1 MPCRFRLSIPFHAGL
16 RLALSAVSCLV
27 LLPPCATAQEAP
39 ELRVLVAARSSN
51 GSVPNDEHEDSRTAG
66 VASAQAHKFSDGVA
80 SYVET
85 TASFGYLDGHVKAVD
100 ADDYYCAYGRT
111 DSRRRDALTIGA
123 PGLEGQHG
131 TVKLNF
137 VVKGNLSFQTNR
149 PDATIGVYAWLSAG
163 SDGVDLYA
171 RYQDGG
177 VIYGNDFLDM
187 SQMLEA
193 GFIFGQPLQI
203 TGHLTVLGDT
213 SQAGTGD
220 TEVRSEWIWLG
231 IGDIRE
237 GYDAAGRSWPTPM
250 WPRSQGQTIAAKQTG
265 SFRAASRTSDG

>member
-51 GSVPNDEHEDSRTAG
+51 GSVPDDEHEDTRTAG
-66 VASAQAHKFSDGVA
+66 VASAQAHKSSDGVA
-80 SYVET
+80 SYVEA

-100 ADDYYCAYGRT
+100 ADDYYYAYGRT
-111 DSRRRDALTIGA
+111 ELGWRDVLTISA
-123 PGLEGQHG
+123 PGLDGQYG

-163 SDGVDLYA
+163 LDGVDLYA

-177 VIYGNDFLDM
+177 VVYYGSDFLDM
-187 SQMLEA
+187 PKTLEA
-193 GFIFGQPLQI
+193 GFVFGQPFQVA
-203 TGHLTVLGDT
+203 GHLISDGDT
-213 SQAGTGD
+213 SQAGTGS
-220 TEVRSEWIWLG
+220 TEVRSRWIWLG
-231 IGDIRE
+231 MGDIRD
-237 GYDAAGRSWPTPM
+237 GTGALVAGANMT
-250 WPRSQGQTIAAKQTG
+250 SQSGANYRGETNRIFSSG
-265 SFRAASRTSDG
+265 FENE